1 PRASRLVPYTTLF
14 RSLNQPGFR
23 ILQRRFREGAGKQRF
38 ERRGNLSGARR
49 QSPSWLV
56 SGGRTLDNRA
66 CALGQRRQDG
76 RELLGRQLAVAVDVE
91 SLDERS
97 GELLDRAR
105 RLERVDRHA
114 YGLLPATL
122 SPPERSSAR
131 SMPVSWRGRNA
142 PNFLPLPA
150 IGPRE
155 GDAGPSVRAD
165 SRVTADAPLDE
176 RVADRLARI
185 RPRGRGQPRARP
197 SHGSRSACW
206 CRGGRPCARR
216 PAAWPRSPV

>member
-76 RELLGRQLAVAVDVE
+76 RELLGRQL
-91 SLDERS
+91 RS
-97 GELLDRAR
+97 EEHTSELQ
-105 RLERVDRHA
+105 
-114 YGLLPATL
+114 
-122 SPPERSSAR
+122 S
-131 SMPVSWRGRNA
+131 
-142 PNFLPLPA
+142 
-150 IGPRE
+150 RE
-155 GDAGPSVRAD
+155 N
-165 SRVTADAPLDE
+165 L
-176 RVADRLARI
+176 
-185 RPRGRGQPRARP
+185 
-197 SHGSRSACW
+197 
-206 CRGGRPCARR
+206 
-216 PAAWPRSPV
+216 